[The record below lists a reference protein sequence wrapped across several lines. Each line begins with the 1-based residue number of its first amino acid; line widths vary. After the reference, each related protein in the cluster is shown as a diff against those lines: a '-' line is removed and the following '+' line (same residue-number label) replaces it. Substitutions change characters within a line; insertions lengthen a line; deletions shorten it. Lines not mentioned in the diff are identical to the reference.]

1 MKGKF
6 VILEKLSG
14 ERYRPDM
21 LVGDRSIIGY
31 CLEPPQVGYQF
42 FLYSSAEDVKIR
54 MNETESY
61 TIPKEDLLTAW
72 TSVVREVDLENNII
86 KTANS
91 VYKIEVKD
99 E

>member
-21 LVGDRSIIGY
+21 LIGDRSIRGY

-42 FLYSSAEDVKIR
+42 YLYSSAEDVKIG
-54 MNETESY
+54 EAV
-61 TIPKEDLLTAW
+61 IPKEDLLTAW
-72 TSVVREVDLENNII
+72 TSVVREIDLENNII

-91 VYKIEVKD
+91 VYKFEVRD

>member
-21 LVGDRSIIGY
+21 LIGDRSIRGY
-31 CLEPPQVGYQF
+31 CLEEPKVGYQF
-42 FLYSSAEDVKIR
+42 YLYSSAEDVKIGDF
-54 MNETESY
+54 TV
-61 TIPKEDLLTAW
+61 PKEDLPCSW
-72 TSVVREVDLENNII
+72 TSVVREIDLENNII

-91 VYKIEVKD
+91 VYKIEIRD

>member
-6 VILEKLSG
+6 IILEKLDG
-14 ERYRPDM
+14 KFRQDLP
-21 LVGDRSIIGY
+21 VGNTLIRGY
-31 CLEPPQVGYQF
+31 CLEEPKVGYQF
-42 FLYSSAEDVKIR
+42 FLYSSAEDVKIG
-54 MNETESY
+54 EEI
-61 TIPKEDLLTAW
+61 IPKEDLICAW
-72 TSVVREVDLENNII
+72 TSVVREIDLENNVI

>member
-14 ERYRPDM
+14 EKYRVDM
-21 LVGDRSIIGY
+21 LVGDRSIRGY
-31 CLEPPQVGYQF
+31 CLEEPKVGYQF
-42 FLYSSAEDVKIR
+42 FLYSSAEDVKIG
-54 MNETESY
+54 ESV
-61 TIPKEDLLTAW
+61 IPKEDLPCSW
-72 TSVVREVDLENNII
+72 TSVVREIDLENNII

-91 VYKIEVKD
+91 VYKFEIKD

>member
-21 LVGDRSIIGY
+21 LIGDRSIRGY
-31 CLEPPQVGYQF
+31 CLEPPKVGYQF
-42 FLYSSAEDVKIR
+42 FLYSSAEDVKIG
-54 MNETESY
+54 ESV
-61 TIPKEDLLTAW
+61 IPKEDLPCSW
-72 TSVVREVDLENNII
+72 TSVVREIDLENNII

-91 VYKIEVKD
+91 VYKFEIKD

>member
-6 VILEKLSG
+6 VILEKLDG
-14 ERYRPDM
+14 KFRQDLP
-21 LVGDRSIIGY
+21 VGNTLIRGY
-31 CLEPPQVGYQF
+31 CLEEPKVGYQF

-61 TIPKEDLLTAW
+61 TIPKEDLLCAW
-72 TSVVREVDLENNII
+72 TSVVREIDLENNII

-91 VYKIEVKD
+91 VYKFEVKD